1 MKNIKALVFDLYG
14 TLYNVHSVVAE
25 CEQRFAGQGEAISVM
40 WRQKQVE
47 YTWLRGLSGDYKNFE
62 EATADAL
69 RYTANHLGLEL
80 DEEGGAALCKAYL
93 KLDAYPEVPTALAQL
108 SALPLAI
115 LSNGSPNSIRKV
127 VENSGLSAMFDQLI
141 SVDSVRT
148 FKPHP
153 SVYQLAEDRM
163 GLAKEEIL
171 FVSCNPW
178 DASGAKY
185 FGYPVC
191 WIKRNSVAFEELGQ
205 TPDMVA
211 SDLQDLADQLSE
223 TGVLP
228 TRKETESQSTTI

>member
-14 TLYNVHSVVAE
+14 TLYNVHSVVAA
-25 CEQRFAGQGEAISVM
+25 CEQRFPGQGEAISAL
-40 WRQKQVE
+40 WRQKQLE

-62 EATADAL
+62 GLTADAL

-80 DEEGGAALCKAYL
+80 DEEGEAALCDAYL
-93 KLDAYPEVPTALAQL
+93 RLDAFPEVPAALAQL
-108 SALPLAI
+108 RALPLAI
-115 LSNGSPNSIRKV
+115 LSNGSPNSIPKV
-127 VENSGLSAMFDQLI
+127 VENSGLSEMFDQLI
-141 SVDSVRT
+141 SVEYVRT

-153 SVYQLAEDRM
+153 SVYQLAVDRM
-163 GLAKEEIL
+163 GLAKEEML

-178 DASGAKY
+178 DASCAKH

-211 SDLQDLADQLSE
+211 SDLQDLADQLSAAGALPARNE
-223 TGVLP
+223 TA
-228 TRKETESQSTTI
+228 SQSTTI